1 MESISELR
9 EVGALDIIG
18 KRRTYLAISAIL
30 VVIGVVTLA
39 VKGLNLG
46 VDFTGGSLIRLRFER
61 SVTAGEVSSVLTSDA
76 LADMNLGKAV
86 IQPIRGT
93 CDVQVR
99 AQVEGKPLSDLQVNK
114 IIDELSKSLGYV
126 SLVESQMV
134 EAVIGKELLNKAILA
149 ITLSCVGIVAYVS
162 LRFEFKFGVAAVC
175 ALIHD
180 TIIVLGVF
188 ALLGRQVNSPFIAA
202 ILTIIGYSINDTI
215 VIYDK
220 IRENLKFRKKE
231 TIEEIANSSIL
242 QTMTRSINTV
252 VTTLLAVLA
261 LYFFGGASIKDFSL
275 AIILGLIAGTYSSIC
290 IAPSIWVEWT
300 LWDKE
305 RKMRQ
310 VTSGRMSPKD
320 A

>member
-1 MESISELR
+1 MELR

-30 VVIGVVTLA
+30 VVIGIITLA
-39 VKGLNLG
+39 VRGLNLG
-46 VDFTGGSLIRLRFER
+46 VDFTGGSLIRLRFEKP
-61 SVTAGEVSSVLTSDA
+61 VTAGEVSNILTSSA
-76 LADMNLGKAV
+76 LADMDLRKAV

-93 CDVQVR
+93 YDVQVR
-99 AQVEGKPLSDLQVNK
+99 AQVEGKPLSGTQVNRVV
-114 IIDELSKSLGYV
+114 DELSKGFGTV

-149 ITLSCVGIVAYVS
+149 IALSCIGIVVYVS
-162 LRFEFKFGVAAVC
+162 LRFEFKFGVAAVL

-180 TIIVLGVF
+180 TIIVLGAF

-231 TIEEIANSSIL
+231 TVEEIVNNSIL

-252 VTTLLAVLA
+252 LTTLLAVLA

-275 AIILGLIAGTYSSIC
+275 AIILGLVVGTYSSIC
-290 IAPSIWVEWT
+290 IAPSLWVEWT
-300 LWDKE
+300 LWDRE
-305 RKMRQ
+305 RKRRQ
-310 VTSGRMSPKD
+310 VTPGRTSPKE